1 MYIDA
6 GCNVYFDFS
15 LRMNERKITS
25 HSGHAIL
32 VAQIT
37 RVTHHQPSPFGFTG
51 VGSADLAVP
60 DHRQVGAL
68 VARTTQRSVRG

>member
-32 VAQIT
+32 AAQIA
-37 RVTHHQPSPFGFTG
+37 VSLCSCHYMTG
-51 VGSADLAVP
+51 APEQELKTF
-60 DHRQVGAL
+60 L
-68 VARTTQRSVRG
+68 TF